1 MVNAYKYMS
10 NTTNNTTVVKL
21 KSSNSMKELAKKIA
35 ELEKQNEN
43 LMAKLKY
50 SEVQFHLGRQK
61 KLGFK

>member
-1 MVNAYKYMS
+1 MKWYSYGEIEQHP
-10 NTTNNTTVVKL
+10 TPTI
-21 KSSNSMKELAKKIA
+21 KELAKKIA